1 MRSLVLIVLLLF
13 SINSF
18 AQLGGKH
25 TFSFLGLSYS
35 ARTVGLGNSFIT
47 AIDNDLSLGILTPSL
62 LNMKQNNAATF
73 NHSILSGGINYG
85 MVGYAHKIRN
95 AGIMSGHIRYASYG
109 KMDLTNELGVKTGEF
124 RAGDVIAG
132 VGFQHDVNKYISI
145 GANLNFIFSNLETYN
160 AFGMSLDLA
169 GTFHFDKAN
178 TIVTAVVKNF
188 GYQFDGYIK
197 KQHEPI
203 MPEMQIGISHKI
215 KHAPIRISV
224 LMHHLTKWD
233 LSYLD
238 PSLKP
243 KKDPLTGD
251 TIPVKKAS
259 WGEKFGRHF
268 TFQLEILITSYLQ
281 IRAAFNYNQ
290 RQQMKIIDR
299 TGMAGFSFGL
309 GLMFKKFQ
317 IQYGINV
324 ISAAGFNNMFSI
336 STSISE
342 WKKRGTPRKSAK
354 K

>member
-1 MRSLVLIVLLLF
+1 MRSLALIISVLF
-13 SINSF
+13 SVSGF

-47 AIDNDLSLGILTPSL
+47 ARDNDLSLGILTPSL
-62 LNMKQNNAATF
+62 LNEQQNNAGTF

-85 MVGYAHKIRN
+85 MVGYAHKIKN
-95 AGIMSGHIRYASYG
+95 AGIMSGHIRYVSYG
-109 KMDLTNELGVKTGEF
+109 KMDMMNELGIKTGTF
-124 RAGDVIAG
+124 RADNVIAG
-132 VGFQHDVNKYISI
+132 VGFQHDVNRFISI
-145 GANLNFIFSNLETYN
+145 GANLNFIFSNLAQYN

-188 GYQFDGYIK
+188 GYQFDGFIT

-203 MPEMQIGISHKI
+203 MPEMQLGVSHKI
-215 KHAPIRISV
+215 KHAPLRISV
-224 LMHHLTKWD
+224 LMHHLNKWD
-233 LSYLD
+233 LSYFD
-238 PSLKP
+238 PNQKP
-243 KKDPLTGD
+243 TKDPLTGD
-251 TIPVKKAS
+251 TISVKRAG

-268 TFQLEILITSYLQ
+268 TFQLEILITSYLHV
-281 IRAAFNYNQ
+281 RAAFDYNQ
-290 RQQMKIIDR
+290 RQQMKSIDR

-324 ISAAGFNNMFSI
+324 VSSAGFNNMFSI
-336 STSISE
+336 STNFSE
-342 WKKRGTPRKSAK
+342 WKKRGTPRKRAK